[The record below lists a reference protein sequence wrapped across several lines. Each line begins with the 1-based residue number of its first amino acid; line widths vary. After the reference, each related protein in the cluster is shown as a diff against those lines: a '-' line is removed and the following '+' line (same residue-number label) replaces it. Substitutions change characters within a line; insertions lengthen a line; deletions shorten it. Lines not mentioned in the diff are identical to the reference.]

1 MIKLVAIVL
10 LSIGSFIAG
19 NVWCEREWQTKWAE
33 RDSEE
38 SSQIVNT
45 QIAVRMIEQGRIV
58 ARDEAVKDA
67 QEKAVKANATAAGL
81 SATVSQLREK
91 ATKLTVRLE
100 AAEHTANIAA
110 TVEAKQSKATS
121 QCSPTCSEALQKK
134 LDIMLNALTK
144 ITALD

>member
-19 NVWCEREWQTKWAE
+19 NVWCKREWQTKWAE

-45 QIAVRMIEQGRIV
+45 QIATRMIEQGRIV

-91 ATKLTVRLE
+91 ATKLTSQTGIGR
-100 AAEHTANIAA
+100 AYRKYCRYRQ
-110 TVEAKQSKATS
+110 KQNNRK
-121 QCSPTCSEALQKK
+121 QRR
-134 LDIMLNALTK
+134 NARRHARKPCRRSWILC
-144 ITALD
+144 